1 MTKKQEKNYQ
11 RNLGEINKNLPM
23 NKYNNKQI
31 REEMMMEDEYET
43 TKRKNGFLNE
53 NDKEEIKN

>member
-1 MTKKQEKNYQ
+1 
-11 RNLGEINKNLPM
+11 M

-53 NDKEEIKN
+53 NDKCCGEVKNIENIDKYCYN